1 MKKTILLIGCGHMGS
16 ALLNS
21 WYKKKEL
28 KISVVDPNRHK
39 ILKKKYNK
47 KIIFYSDL
55 QEVKKIDNYDI
66 IIIAVKPQ
74 IVKNINQKLNKFKNK
89 NFFIL
94 SIVAGKKISYFE
106 KNLSKK
112 IQIIR
117 AMPNMP
123 VSVQKGITCF
133 ISNKNL
139 SNKNKLFA
147 SNLFKYLGKVLW
159 LKKDS
164 DIDKVTAISGSGPAY
179 YFLFIEFLT
188 IAAKRLGLEEK
199 ICEPLVYQTAVGSL
213 ELLLNN
219 NKSASELRK
228 SIAVRGGTTEA
239 AIKVFQDK
247 EKFKKIILEATKAAF
262 IKSKKIGKN

>member
-1 MKKTILLIGCGHMGS
+1 
-16 ALLNS
+16 
-21 WYKKKEL
+21 
-28 KISVVDPNRHK
+28 
-39 ILKKKYNK
+39 
-47 KIIFYSDL
+47 
-55 QEVKKIDNYDI
+55 
-66 IIIAVKPQ
+66 
-74 IVKNINQKLNKFKNK
+74 
-89 NFFIL
+89 
-94 SIVAGKKISYFE
+94 
-106 KNLSKK
+106 
-112 IQIIR
+112 
-117 AMPNMP
+117 MPNMP